1 MQKLNPILFQRY
13 ADNPILSA
21 ADWPYPVH
29 SVFNPGATRLQDG
42 TILLLC
48 RVEDRRG
55 ISHVC
60 AARSANGIDNWT
72 IDTQPTF
79 MPQPDEWPEEVWG
92 VEDPRITYLPELER
106 YAVVYTAYSKGG
118 PCVALALTS
127 DFVSFE
133 RYGVLMQPE
142 NKDAALLPFRIN
154 GSWQLVHRPVE
165 KNAAHIWISSS
176 QDLHQ
181 WGGHKRILTARRG
194 AWWDA
199 NKIGLSP
206 PPIQTN
212 EGWLM
217 IYHGVRITPSG
228 CLYRLGLALFES
240 EAPETCLLRGDSW
253 MFGPEEPY
261 ERSGDVSNVVFP
273 CGVVLDEDGDRLL
286 LYYGCADTSIAV
298 ATGSVKQLLAW
309 LYLNGNKPPL
319 HDEQV

>member
-1 MQKLNPILFQRY
+1 MQKHNPILFQRY
-13 ADNPILSA
+13 AGNPILSA

-42 TILLLC
+42 TILLFC

-55 ISHVC
+55 ISHLS

-72 IDTQPTF
+72 IDPQPTF
-79 MPQPDEWPEEVWG
+79 APQAEEWPEEIWG

-118 PCVALALTS
+118 PCVSLALTS
-127 DFVSFE
+127 DFVNFE

-165 KNAAHIWISSS
+165 QHAAHIWISSS

-206 PPIQTN
+206 PLIHTS

-217 IYHGVRITPSG
+217 IYHGVRMTPSG
-228 CLYRLGLALFES
+228 CLYRLGLALFAS

-253 MFGPEEPY
+253 MFGPEAPY
-261 ERSGDVSNVVFP
+261 ERFGDVGNVVFP
-273 CGVVLDEDGDRLL
+273 CGVVPDQDGDGLL
-286 LYYGCADTSIAV
+286 IYYGCADSSIAV
-298 ATGSVKQLLAW
+298 ATASIKQLLAW
-309 LYLNGNKPPL
+309 LYLNGNKPSL
-319 HDEQV
+319 HDEQG